1 MAREHTQY
9 FTRSAQQNL
18 GDTKVLD
25 LTNWQS
31 PKYISD
37 NQGISSLD
45 PAIPAGACHFIE
57 VKTTVNGNVSKC
69 PIYVESSIIRCVS
82 ADTAACTSTT
92 ATPCPN
98 GGTVST
104 TDFINMIATFTI
116 GAPQNN
122 IEVTFKYVENGT
134 PKFIT
139 KLVNAV
145 GAGPIT
151 VYAYDTNQQF
161 NADSIL
167 VLYGAEVLA

>member
-1 MAREHTQY
+1 MTREHTQY
-9 FTRSAQQNL
+9 FARSAQQNL
-18 GDTKVLD
+18 GAIPVLD

-31 PKYISD
+31 PIYTSD
-37 NQGISSLD
+37 SPGVRSLD
-45 PAIPAGACHFIE
+45 PALPTGACHFIE
-57 VKTTVNGNVSKC
+57 VKTTVNGSVSKC

-104 TDFINMIATFTI
+104 TDFINMMATFTM
-116 GAPQNN
+116 GAAQDN
-122 IEVTFKYVENGT
+122 IEVTFKYVENGI

-139 KLVNAV
+139 KLVNAA
-145 GAGPIT
+145 GAGSIT
-151 VYAYDTNQQF
+151 VYAFDNNMPFAADT
-161 NADSIL
+161 IL